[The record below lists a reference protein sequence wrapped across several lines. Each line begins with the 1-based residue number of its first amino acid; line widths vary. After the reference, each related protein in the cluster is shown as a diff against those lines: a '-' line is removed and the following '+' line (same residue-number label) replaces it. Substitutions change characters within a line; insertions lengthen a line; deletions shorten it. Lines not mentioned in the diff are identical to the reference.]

1 MLFYVKKY
9 LWLDLT
15 VTLLLGGIGYWGIRY
30 FSLPFNL
37 ALNWFSVLQGFGSF
51 LLIAAWTF
59 LVQKGYAIAK
69 GNDYAEIL
77 TESLAKEYF
86 GTSFAHAVAGGLTA
100 ALGEELFFRGFVQ
113 GKWGLVVGSVTF
125 GLAHFG
131 KKDIRVVSSW
141 SFVHGFLFGLSYH
154 FIRNLAV
161 PVVAH
166 GLFDLGGVVYF
177 QRLMLNKTT

>member
-30 FSLPFNL
+30 
-37 ALNWFSVLQGFGSF
+37 
-51 LLIAAWTF
+51 
-59 LVQKGYAIAK
+59 
-69 GNDYAEIL
+69 
-77 TESLAKEYF
+77 
-86 GTSFAHAVAGGLTA
+86 
-100 ALGEELFFRGFVQ
+100 
-113 GKWGLVVGSVTF
+113 
-125 GLAHFG
+125 
-131 KKDIRVVSSW
+131 
-141 SFVHGFLFGLSYH
+141 LSYH
-154 FIRNLAV
+154 CTRNLAV

>member
-30 FSLPFNL
+30 FSLPFNV
-37 ALNWFSVLQGFGSF
+37 ALNWFSVLQGFVSF
-51 LLIAAWTF
+51 LLIAGWTF

-69 GNDYAEIL
+69 GNDYAETL

-113 GKWGLVVGSVTF
+113 MGSRGGQRNLWSRSLRQERYPRGQLLVIHSRISLWLVVPFHS
-125 GLAHFG
+125 
-131 KKDIRVVSSW
+131 
-141 SFVHGFLFGLSYH
+141 
-154 FIRNLAV
+154 
-161 PVVAH
+161 
-166 GLFDLGGVVYF
+166 
-177 QRLMLNKTT
+177 